1 MSYPTIGMDGIVP
14 DDKWTAKTIRKLLR
28 DGHHI
33 FEDDGSAHS
42 EFDVKRSW
50 WKPWHYVIH
59 KDNNSLDEDRVFSFA
74 TFEELAAWVAF
85 AGKDFL

>member
-1 MSYPTIGMDGIVP
+1 MSYPTIGMDGIIP
-14 DDKWTAKTIRKLLR
+14 DNKWNARAIRKLLR

-33 FEDDGSAHS
+33 YDDDGQAHS
-42 EFDVKRSW
+42 EYNSKRSW

-59 KDNNSLDEDRVFSFA
+59 AGYNSVDEERVVSFS

-85 AGKDFL
+85 TGKDFL